1 MAKEKGASPTE
12 QIFSSLAAGIL
23 APVAAFNAIK
33 LAKMFDNNNF
43 SEFNVCEFMNQK
55 KIVFKTTSSLV
66 NRKHIFSISVNGI
79 LVKKVNYSF

>member
-1 MAKEKGASPTE
+1 MKAKEIVLSKKLIKNGMDR
-12 QIFSSLAAGIL
+12 
-23 APVAAFNAIK
+23 FNAIK

>member
-1 MAKEKGASPTE
+1 MKAKE
-12 QIFSSLAAGIL
+12 IIL
-23 APVAAFNAIK
+23 SKKLIKNGMNRFNAIK

-66 NRKHIFSISVNGI
+66 NCKHIFSISVNGI

>member
-1 MAKEKGASPTE
+1 MKAKE
-12 QIFSSLAAGIL
+12 IIL
-23 APVAAFNAIK
+23 SKKLIKNGMDRFNAIK

>member
-1 MAKEKGASPTE
+1 MKAKE
-12 QIFSSLAAGIL
+12 IIL
-23 APVAAFNAIK
+23 SKKLIKNGMDRFNAIK

-66 NRKHIFSISVNGI
+66 NRKQIFSISVNGI
-79 LVKKVNYSF
+79 LVKKVNYQF

>member
-1 MAKEKGASPTE
+1 MKAKEIILSKKL
-12 QIFSSLAAGIL
+12 IKNGINR
-23 APVAAFNAIK
+23 FNAIK

>member
-1 MAKEKGASPTE
+1 MKAKE
-12 QIFSSLAAGIL
+12 IIL
-23 APVAAFNAIK
+23 SKKLIKNGMNRFNAIK

-43 SEFNVCEFMNQK
+43 SEFNICEFMNQK

>member
-1 MAKEKGASPTE
+1 MKAKEIILSKKL
-12 QIFSSLAAGIL
+12 IKNGINR
-23 APVAAFNAIK
+23 FNAIK

-43 SEFNVCEFMNQK
+43 SEFNICEFMNQK

>member
-1 MAKEKGASPTE
+1 MKAKE
-12 QIFSSLAAGIL
+12 IIL
-23 APVAAFNAIK
+23 SKKLIKNGMNRFNAIK

-79 LVKKVNYSF
+79 LVKKVNYPF

>member
-1 MAKEKGASPTE
+1 MKAKE
-12 QIFSSLAAGIL
+12 IIL
-23 APVAAFNAIK
+23 SKKLIKNGMNRFNAIK

-79 LVKKVNYSF
+79 LMKKVNYSF

>member
-1 MAKEKGASPTE
+1 MKAKE
-12 QIFSSLAAGIL
+12 IIL
-23 APVAAFNAIK
+23 SKKLIKNGMNRFNAIK

-79 LVKKVNYSF
+79 LMKKVNY

>member
-1 MAKEKGASPTE
+1 MKAKD
-12 QIFSSLAAGIL
+12 IIL
-23 APVAAFNAIK
+23 SKKLIKNGMNRFNAIK

>member
-1 MAKEKGASPTE
+1 MKANEIVLSKKLIKNGMDR
-12 QIFSSLAAGIL
+12 
-23 APVAAFNAIK
+23 FNAIK

>member
-1 MAKEKGASPTE
+1 MKAKE
-12 QIFSSLAAGIL
+12 IIL
-23 APVAAFNAIK
+23 SKKLIKNGMNRFNAIK

-43 SEFNVCEFMNQK
+43 SEFNVCEFINQK

>member
-1 MAKEKGASPTE
+1 MKAKE
-12 QIFSSLAAGIL
+12 IIL
-23 APVAAFNAIK
+23 SKKLIKNGMNRFNAIK

-55 KIVFKTTSSLV
+55 KIVFKTTSSLI

>member
-1 MAKEKGASPTE
+1 MKAKEIILSKKL
-12 QIFSSLAAGIL
+12 IKNGINR
-23 APVAAFNAIK
+23 FNAIK

-43 SEFNVCEFMNQK
+43 SELNVCEFMNQK

>member
-1 MAKEKGASPTE
+1 MKAKE
-12 QIFSSLAAGIL
+12 IIL
-23 APVAAFNAIK
+23 SKKLIKNGMNRFNAIK

-55 KIVFKTTSSLV
+55 KIAFKTTSSLV

>member
-1 MAKEKGASPTE
+1 MKAKE
-12 QIFSSLAAGIL
+12 IIL
-23 APVAAFNAIK
+23 SKKLIKNGMNRFNAIK